1 MKIPAHCETEL
12 AAFPAGLRQ
21 LVEAE
26 LAAGNGIAELGHG
39 FPAAPCGA
47 YILLERAVT
56 TRPRAASGELHFHD
70 RIGNSYSGEFTDAV
84 RHFFV
89 LEPPHPPPPEPDMDA
104 IRADLQRRCDK
115 EDARREAK
123 RLQAAREAQQVVGR
137 FQESMEMNFDRW
149 HDGTGADLELL
160 KGASPAALAEVE
172 DFLASRRVQDWRD
185 VEALAALASAR
196 AKSLLRAAFAG
207 GEDRVRLAVLSYAP
221 ELLSESECTEFLVRI
236 LEDGAIESM
245 LPQAL
250 LVIEDFHPPE
260 VIRAMLHGLMRRD
273 GGTACHL
280 AAMLYF
286 LHGKAA
292 EPFDWKLRPHFLQFN
307 TADLT
312 EREAAVRILC
322 ETLGL
327 EITDRA
333 PG

>member
-1 MKIPAHCETEL
+1 MKIPAHCEKEF
-12 AAFPAGLRQ
+12 AGFPAVLRQ

-47 YILLERAVT
+47 YILLVRAVT
-56 TRPRAASGELHFHD
+56 TRPRAATAELHFYD
-70 RIGNSYSGEFTDAV
+70 RNASSYSGEFTDAA

-89 LEPPHPPPPEPDMDA
+89 LEPPRPPPPEPDMDA
-104 IRADLQRRCDK
+104 IRAEFQRRCD
-115 EDARREAK
+115 EANARREAEQF
-123 RLQAAREAQQVVGR
+123 RSASEVREVVAR

-160 KGASPAALAEVE
+160 KKASPAALAAVE
-172 DFLASRRVQDWRD
+172 DFLSSRRVQDWRD
-185 VEALAALASAR
+185 VEALAALSSAR

-207 GEDRVRLAVLSYAP
+207 GVDRVRLAVLSYAP
-221 ELLSESECTEFLVRI
+221 ELVSESERAAFLVRI
-236 LEDGAIESM
+236 LDDGAIETM

-260 VIRAMLHGLMRRD
+260 VIRAMLRGLMRRD

-280 AAMLYF
+280 AAMLCF
-286 LHGKAA
+286 LHGRAA
-292 EPFDWKLRPHFLQFN
+292 EPFDWKLRPHFLQFI
-307 TADLT
+307 TMDMA
-312 EREAAVRILC
+312 ERATAVRWLC

-333 PG
+333 PA